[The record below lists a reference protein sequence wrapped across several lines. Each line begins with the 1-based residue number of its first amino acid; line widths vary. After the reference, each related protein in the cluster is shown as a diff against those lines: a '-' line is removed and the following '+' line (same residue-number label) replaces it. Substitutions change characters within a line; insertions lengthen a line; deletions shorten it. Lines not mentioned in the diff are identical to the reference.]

1 MNVPTT
7 LARILPAFIVP
18 LTMITLVLVAV
29 LLHTV
34 Q

>member
-1 MNVPTT
+1 MNAQTT
-7 LARILPAFIVP
+7 LARVLPNILVP

-29 LLHTV
+29 LLHTL